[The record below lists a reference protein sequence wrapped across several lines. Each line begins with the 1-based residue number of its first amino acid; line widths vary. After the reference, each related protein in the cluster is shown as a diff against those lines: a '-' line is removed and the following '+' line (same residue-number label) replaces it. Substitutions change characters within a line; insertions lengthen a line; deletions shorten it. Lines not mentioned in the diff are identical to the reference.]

1 MSARPD
7 TAPGT
12 KIPVVQTY
20 QPAGRLVGVLCAALE
35 PSCYEQLID
44 ATLRLA
50 REAVKRSETVL
61 LLNGTDGALMEA
73 ASVLYSR
80 TLDDFTDG

>member
-1 MSARPD
+1 M
-7 TAPGT
+7 
-12 KIPVVQTY
+12 QTY

-35 PSCYEQLID
+35 PSCYAQLID

-61 LLNGTDGALMEA
+61 LLDGTLMEA

-80 TLDDFTDG
+80 TLDDFIDG